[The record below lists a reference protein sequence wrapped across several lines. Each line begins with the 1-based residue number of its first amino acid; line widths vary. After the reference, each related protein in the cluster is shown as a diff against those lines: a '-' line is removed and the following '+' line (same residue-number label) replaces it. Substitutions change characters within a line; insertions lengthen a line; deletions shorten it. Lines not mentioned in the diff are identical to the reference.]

1 MVLSFGEVN
10 TVRDLIHEQ
19 SWVLG
24 HLNTNSVTS
33 KGRIYPE
40 RRTDSA
46 ALRSIWR
53 VAAYRCR

>member
-10 TVRDLIHEQ
+10 TVCDLIHEQ
-19 SWVLG
+19 GWVLK
-24 HLNTNSVTS
+24 HPNTTSVTS

-40 RRTDSA
+40 RRTDPA

-53 VAAYRCR
+53 VVAYRCR